1 MSLLKDLDINFSK
14 NQTTR
19 SLDALE
25 KSGFRTNQYRYPI
38 DVGSTDK
45 GHYVVF
51 YVNEQIRTSFPGQT
65 VSKEV
70 SAIERNSLGSGNE
83 IYGARGTLRNIAS
96 TAKNLNTK
104 FSSDVSQFVTNAIDD
119 IQKIL
124 PKGVN
129 EALRTARNSDAAK
142 IIKDGAEAAKNA
154 VKDEFQNITGENAAR
169 NLRRISDAIILYMP
183 DTMAISYNQQY
194 SDVSMS
200 GAAGL
205 VGVGAS
211 VLKNLNNAS
220 AQEAGRILG
229 QNLSPFAA
237 NKVKNA
243 FGQQGEVLFSTA
255 MGGAVINP
263 QLELLYVSPAFRE
276 FQFEFMFYPRSVDEA
291 KQVYFII
298 EKLRYHQAPEIK
310 PGNAGYFLIPP
321 SEFDIEFHYNGER
334 NVNLPVLSTCV
345 LQSINLDYAPNGFSA
360 YEVDGKDSS
369 TTQVG
374 GTGSP
379 VAIRMTL
386 NFKETE
392 ILTKGSYK
400 NFDESTRSNIP
411 VSAAPL
417 TPGQYGRFV

>member
-14 NQTTR
+14 NQTSR
-19 SLDALE
+19 SLDKLTQ
-25 KSGFRTNQYRYPI
+25 SGFNTNTYRYPI

-51 YVNEQIRTSFPGQT
+51 YVNEQIRTSFPGQP
-65 VSKEV
+65 VSEGV
-70 SAIERNSLGSGNE
+70 SNVEKNSLGSPNQV
-83 IYGARGTLRNIAS
+83 YGARGTLRNVS
-96 TAKNLNTK
+96 TTVENLNEQY
-104 FSSDVSQFVTNAIDD
+104 SSAIDQFKGNVSNFAD
-119 IQKIL
+119 QL
-124 PKGVN
+124 PESIKKGVQKVI
-129 EALRTARNSDAAK
+129 NSPYAQVL
-142 IIKDGAEAAKNA
+142 KDGSKSFGSA
-154 VKDEFQNITGENAAR
+154 VGDEFQNITGKNAAR
-169 NLRRISDAIILYMP
+169 NLRRISDAIVLYMP
-183 DTMAISYNQQY
+183 DTMGFSFNQQY
-194 SDVSMS
+194 SDVNMS
-200 GAAGL
+200 GTAGL

-211 VLKNLNNAS
+211 VLKNLKNAS
-220 AQEAGRILG
+220 ATEAGRILG

-237 NKVKNA
+237 NKVRGA

-369 TTQVG
+369 TTQIG
-374 GTGSP
+374 GTGTP

-392 ILTKGSYK
+392 IMTKNIY
-400 NFDESTRSNIP
+400 NEFDKSTRANIP
-411 VSAAPL
+411 VTAGPV

>member
-14 NQTTR
+14 NATQRTLDGLTKNGFTTN
-19 SLDALE
+19 
-25 KSGFRTNQYRYPI
+25 TYRYPI
-38 DVGSTDK
+38 DIGSTDK
-45 GHYVVF
+45 GHYVAF
-51 YVNEQIRTSFPGQT
+51 YVNEQVRTSFAGQA
-65 VSKEV
+65 VSGKV
-70 SAIERNSLGSGNE
+70 SNVEFNSLGSD
-83 IYGARGTLRNIAS
+83 IYGSRGTLRNIA
-96 TAKNLNTK
+96 AVGQNLKTE
-104 FSSDVSQFVTNAIDD
+104 FSDGLSQLVTNSIDS
-119 IQKIL
+119 IERIL

-129 EALRTARNSDAAK
+129 EALKKAFKSDAAQ
-142 IIKDGAEAAKNA
+142 IAKNGAIAFGGA

-183 DTMAISYNQQY
+183 DTMAVSFNQQY

-200 GAAGL
+200 GTAGL

-211 VLKNLNNAS
+211 VLKNLKGAS
-220 AQEAGRILG
+220 AEEAGRLLG

-237 NKVKNA
+237 NKVRNA

-310 PGNAGYFLIPP
+310 PGNAGFFLIPP
-321 SEFDIEFHYNGER
+321 SEFDIEFCYDGAR

-345 LQSINLDYAPNGFSA
+345 LQSINLDYAPNGFHA
-360 YEVDGKDSS
+360 YEADGVYDTS
-369 TTQVG
+369 TQVG
-374 GTGSP
+374 GTGFP

-392 ILTKGSYK
+392 IMTKNIYNKYDIG
-400 NFDESTRSNIP
+400 TRSNIP
-411 VSAAPL
+411 VTTGPTS
-417 TPGQYGRFV
+417 PGQYGRSG

>member
-14 NQTTR
+14 NQTSR
-19 SLDALE
+19 SLDNLE
-25 KSGFRTNQYRYPI
+25 KSGFNTNTYRYPI

-51 YVNEQIRTSFPGQT
+51 YVNEQIRTSFPGQP
-65 VSKEV
+65 VSDRLSNVEL
-70 SAIERNSLGSGNE
+70 NSLGSGSE
-83 IYGARGTLRNIAS
+83 VYGARGILRNVS
-96 TAKNLNTK
+96 TTTQNLNEQY
-104 FSSDVSQFVTNAIDD
+104 SPAIDQYKGNISNFAD
-119 IQKIL
+119 QL
-124 PKGVN
+124 PESIKKGVQKVI
-129 EALRTARNSDAAK
+129 NSPYAQVL
-142 IIKDGAEAAKNA
+142 KDGSKSFGSA
-154 VKDEFQNITGENAAR
+154 VGDEFQNITGKNAAR
-169 NLRRISDAIILYMP
+169 NLRRISDAIVLYMP
-183 DTMAISYNQQY
+183 DTMGFSFNQQY
-194 SDVSMS
+194 SDVNMS
-200 GAAGL
+200 GTAGL

-211 VLKNLNNAS
+211 VLKNLKGAS
-220 AQEAGRILG
+220 ATEAGRILG

-237 NKVKNA
+237 NKVRGA

-321 SEFDIEFHYNGER
+321 SEFDIEFHYNGQR

-360 YEVDGKDSS
+360 YEVDGVDSS

-374 GTGSP
+374 GTGTP

-392 ILTKGSYK
+392 IMTKNIYNK
-400 NFDESTRSNIP
+400 FDTSTRANIP
-411 VSAAPL
+411 VTAGPV